1 MRRVDDS
8 EYRFSLSLAS
18 LLIAEQLADSEPDE
32 TRRTRKQ
39 NAAQEKWSLLR
50 NTFSRDLGDLH
61 GYGGTGPAVRQLIQA
76 FEHITRRWPLEQRWM
91 LLIDLVM
98 ADPFAPYGLRVTI
111 NDFREAVG
119 TVATALDLGEDH
131 AELLDI
137 WHEILKSYS
146 PSRWKTVIALSSL
159 TTSALWTNGPDPVA
173 AAAVA
178 AAAGLDG
185 PAATAHG
192 VAMLGGGS
200 LSLGGSDLAAGMWL
214 LSTDDEP
221 GPVLSGG
228 GGIGLLALGPAQ
240 ARVELVKLQLNFR
253 LVIRNGRS
261 DSVTGHDLTSAL
273 DRIADDL
280 RTQLE
285 LELRVN
291 DDDAPRISDI
301 EVVRADV
308 DAAARMVDEVVEQ
321 AA

>member
-18 LLIAEQLADSEPDE
+18 LLIAEQLVDSEPDE
-32 TRRTRKQ
+32 ARRTRKQ
-39 NAAQEKWSLLR
+39 NVAQEKWSLLR

-61 GYGGTGPAVRQLIQA
+61 GYGGTGPGLRQLLQA
-76 FEHITRRWPLEQRWM
+76 FEHIARRWPLEQRWM

-98 ADPFAPYGLRVTI
+98 SDPFAPYGLRVTI

-119 TVATALDLGEDH
+119 TIATALDLGEDH
-131 AELLDI
+131 AELLDT
-137 WHEILKSYS
+137 WHEILRSYS
-146 PSRWKTVIALSSL
+146 PSRWKTVMALSSL
-159 TTSALWTNGPDPVA
+159 TTSALWTSGPDPVA

-178 AAAGLDG
+178 TAAGLEG

-214 LSTDDEP
+214 LSTDAEP
-221 GPVLSGG
+221 ATVLPGG
-228 GGIGLLALGPAQ
+228 GTGLLALGPAQ

-261 DSVTGHDLTSAL
+261 DSVTGNDLTRAL
-273 DRIADDL
+273 DRIADGL

-301 EVVRADV
+301 EAVRADV